1 MSGSFFAIKPY
12 SFYLCLKKQ
21 AEMKRIGL
29 ILWVAIL
36 VLPTVA
42 QKEIHLNE
50 VKVEAARM
58 VNKADGK
65 LLLPSEAQKQ
75 SSTNGYSLLGKLSL
89 SDIQVDVAM
98 HTIKTLSNK
107 GEVQLRLNGALASK
121 EDLMALDPKC
131 IRNIDFIDNPGV
143 RYGEGIA
150 YVINI
155 RTSRSNSG
163 YTVGTELTNSVTTW
177 DGDHSVYA
185 RLNHRNSELGLVY
198 DFSYWDF
205 DGDRNKE
212 DADYLLNDGTHYKIS
227 REDQQTRD
235 RKFCNNIELKYNLA
249 DSASYV
255 FQATLSGNFSHNPG
269 SFNDRQIIDG
279 TQDYEATTLDRD
291 RSFSPVLDLY
301 FCHQLPKHQSMTANV
316 TGTSI
321 STRQY
326 NFNNEGSDYEYH
338 VGGHTWSL
346 MSEAIYEN
354 RLKPFSLSFG
364 LQQSVKYTRNIYSG
378 DVESAN
384 YMHNSNLYLFGELK
398 GHVKGLGYVAGLGVS
413 DAHYS
418 QGTYHYHFWMFRPK
432 ATLTYAILK
441 PLSLRYSFEIY
452 QHISQ
457 VAMISDTK
465 IRQNS
470 MEWTVGNPNIEP
482 NRVIKHQVMLACTLP
497 RFTSQIDMQYRVN
510 TNCNMASY
518 TRTADDQFYYT
529 QKNQHGVNMLFL
541 RNSSTYDILPEKLSV
556 SVNGGI
562 FRFFNRG
569 DNYSHYLTAYS
580 YGGSLQAYLGK
591 WTLTFNADNGWKFM
605 EGETWDRQGSATYLT
620 CSYHLGNC
628 DISLYWQHPFENNPK
643 LNYAELVNKN
653 IRKKMV
659 MYGTDYGNGLTI
671 GFSWRLNRG
680 RKYRDIQK
688 KLKNSDTQTG
698 IL

>member
-1 MSGSFFAIKPY
+1 
-12 SFYLCLKKQ
+12 
-21 AEMKRIGL
+21 MKRIGL

-36 VLPTVA
+36 ALPTVA

-50 VKVEAARM
+50 VKVEAAKV

-89 SDIQVDVAM
+89 PDIQVDVAM

-384 YMHNSNLYLFGELK
+384 YMHNSNLYLFGEMK
-398 GHVKGLGYVAGLGVS
+398 GHIKRSRLCCWS
-413 DAHYS
+413 RS
-418 QGTYHYHFWMFRPK
+418 Q
-432 ATLTYAILK
+432 
-441 PLSLRYSFEIY
+441 
-452 QHISQ
+452 
-457 VAMISDTK
+457 
-465 IRQNS
+465 
-470 MEWTVGNPNIEP
+470 
-482 NRVIKHQVMLACTLP
+482 
-497 RFTSQIDMQYRVN
+497 
-510 TNCNMASY
+510 
-518 TRTADDQFYYT
+518 
-529 QKNQHGVNMLFL
+529 
-541 RNSSTYDILPEKLSV
+541 
-556 SVNGGI
+556 
-562 FRFFNRG
+562 
-569 DNYSHYLTAYS
+569 
-580 YGGSLQAYLGK
+580 
-591 WTLTFNADNGWKFM
+591 
-605 EGETWDRQGSATYLT
+605 
-620 CSYHLGNC
+620 
-628 DISLYWQHPFENNPK
+628 
-643 LNYAELVNKN
+643 
-653 IRKKMV
+653 
-659 MYGTDYGNGLTI
+659 
-671 GFSWRLNRG
+671 
-680 RKYRDIQK
+680 
-688 KLKNSDTQTG
+688 
-698 IL
+698 